1 MQQLTLV
8 KIREKGGVEGMEQ
21 GMRAVM
27 FEEGAVFKRG
37 LIRSPW
43 FKKAE
48 GIVGFLEGM
57 WGGNTVERLL
67 VTGMCRASCLGSSQI
82 CSPFAFSTVQEI

>member
-1 MQQLTLV
+1 MRKLTLG
-8 KIREKGGVEGMEQ
+8 KTRERRSVEGMQQ

-27 FEEGAVFKRG
+27 FEEGTVFKKG

-43 FKKAE
+43 LKKAE
-48 GIVGFLEGM
+48 GIVDFLQ
-57 WGGNTVERLL
+57 GGNTVERSV

-82 CSPFAFSTVQEI
+82 CSPFAFSAVQEM